1 MFVSLSCAWAM
12 SKRGF
17 GDKPPKSSDPNKKQY
32 IQKQPFKEG
41 EYTRPVHLSNQ
52 EHWNVLL
59 RPPYLIAGNSYVFF
73 GMKWL
78 RRSWYFCSSERYC
91 LLENVP
97 TSCLDSTEAGWKD
110 EAGLRNVFNSDFSAD
125 CPLDLY
131 YHKLLLNWNCDVFRA
146 EYRHPV
152 QTFVWSQGSM
162 MT

>member
-1 MFVSLSCAWAM
+1 MTNHPNLRIQIKN
-12 SKRGF
+12 SKYR
-17 GDKPPKSSDPNKKQY
+17 SSHLKKVNTLVRY
-32 IQKQPFKEG
+32 K
-41 EYTRPVHLSNQ
+41 Q

-59 RPPYLIAGNSYVFF
+59 RPPYFIAGNSYVFF

-97 TSCLDSTEAGWKD
+97 TSCLDRPEAGWKD
-110 EAGLRNVFNSDFSAD
+110 ETGLINVFNSDFSAD
-125 CPLDLY
+125 CPLNLY
-131 YHKLLLNWNCDVFRA
+131 YHKRLLNWNCDVFWA

-152 QTFVWSQGSM
+152 QTFAWSQGSM